1 MKYTCKCCKY
11 NTINKNDYTKHL
23 STLKHINNFKTNKYC
38 DLCDKEYST
47 IAYFKIHYK
56 REHLNNNESCDDNN
70 KIHDKNI
77 NKTNN
82 INITKNTHTND
93 NISYNT
99 IDAIKNII
107 DESNDDVKQE
117 INKSNK
123 EVVAVVHKAITKASE
138 LIKYLMIHHSE
149 TPPLKKITQ
158 TNCSKLLKLN
168 YNCSNKTEIE
178 KDLLYDYV
186 KKYFVRNIS
195 KSILSYVNHKKP
207 ELQPIWNTD
216 CARNHYVIKTA
227 DNWNEDKA
235 GVKFTDYIIK
245 PLLLHIKDII
255 SKYHEKISKVDQK
268 TGKTSDEILE
278 YMTKLYNCLSFVT
291 DLSNDVFVQP
301 ILKELS
307 PYLRYLSSELNLDED
322 DDDDINA
329 DDEDIDNNDNS
340 ISDKSDK
347 SDKNSDDKIEKLEEL
362 KLIQKD
368 LINIVKNTHSDSD
381 SNSEDEDNHVSVYR
395 LKSGKVLTIKH

>member
-23 STLKHINNFKTNKYC
+23 STLKHINNFKINKYC

-47 IAYFKIHYK
+47 ISYFKIHYK
-56 REHLNNNESCDDNN
+56 REHLNNDENTN
-70 KIHDKNI
+70 KIDDKI

-82 INITKNTHTND
+82 INIIKNTHSND
-93 NISYNT
+93 KISYNT

-158 TNCSKLLKLN
+158 TNCNKLLKLN

-245 PLLLHIKDII
+245 PLLSHIKDII

-307 PYLRYLSSELNLDED
+307 PYLRYLSSELNLDD
-322 DDDDINA
+322 DDDDI
-329 DDEDIDNNDNS
+329 DVDGEDIDNNDDS
-340 ISDKSDK
+340 KSDKSDK
-347 SDKNSDDKIEKLEEL
+347 SDKNCDDKIEKLEEL

-368 LINIVKNTHSDSD
+368 LINIVKNTHSDSNNNTD
-381 SNSEDEDNHVSVYR
+381 DEDNNVSIYR